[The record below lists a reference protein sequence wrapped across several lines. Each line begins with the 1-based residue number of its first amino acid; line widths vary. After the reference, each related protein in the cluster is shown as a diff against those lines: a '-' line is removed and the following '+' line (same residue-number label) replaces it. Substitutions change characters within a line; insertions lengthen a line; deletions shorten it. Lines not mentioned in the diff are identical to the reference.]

1 MCKHQCAGLQKWR
14 GGGVPTCPSVSLA
27 QMGLPPSTHVVCSE
41 GPGVPLGELHMGCGW
56 SACIQLG
63 GISDHPCPSQ
73 HALLCHRGH
82 PAHHH
87 VCLMSFRT
95 GRGRLELSG
104 VRAPGPG
111 CPAGAASPGPTL
123 PSSPAPPHTT
133 AVEGFP
139 RCPLQQCARAKLTL
153 RSRGAR
159 GGPVWP
165 DGAGLAGPL
174 PC

>member
-1 MCKHQCAGLQKWR
+1 M
-14 GGGVPTCPSVSLA
+14 PTCPSVSLA

-123 PSSPAPPHTT
+123 PSSPFSLQPHSPCIELFSVLSTSLSNYLSIPDDGSLT
-133 AVEGFP
+133 P
-139 RCPLQQCARAKLTL
+139 KHHPSIPLHNFLKSTMFKCSCCHVSMR
-153 RSRGAR
+153 
-159 GGPVWP
+159 
-165 DGAGLAGPL
+165 D
-174 PC
+174 